1 MFGDMKAMLEQARQM
16 QTKLQSMQEELAQ
29 RQVEGQ
35 AGDGAVRI
43 TLNGRGELLT
53 VQIAPSVAGDAT
65 LLEDLVAIAFRDAHA
80 KVQALVQRE
89 MGGLGGSIAGLL
101 PGL

>member
-1 MFGDMKAMLEQARQM
+1 MFRDMKAMLEQARQM
-16 QTKLQSMQEELAQ
+16 QTKLQAMQAELAR

-43 TLNGRGELLT
+43 TMNGRSELLA
-53 VQIAPSVAGDAT
+53 VQIAPRVAGDAAA
-65 LLEDLVAIAFRDAHA
+65 LENLVAIAFRDAQS
-80 KVQALVQRE
+80 KVQALVQSE
-89 MGGLGGSIAGLL
+89 MGDFGGPLAGLL